1 VISDSGVNLFSD
13 AIMLLNL
20 ASYSKS
26 NVGMKRLIVLFII
39 LFLIDIAMGFSM
51 SYYVDKVG
59 PPNFLIYSIDD
70 LISFPLSLWN
80 RLFPEYGLYRN
91 STSLFWTILIVNAL
105 AQAFIVYGLLRLIK
119 ALRKRKG

>member
-1 VISDSGVNLFSD
+1 MISDSGVNLFSD

>member
-1 VISDSGVNLFSD
+1 
-13 AIMLLNL
+13 MLLNL